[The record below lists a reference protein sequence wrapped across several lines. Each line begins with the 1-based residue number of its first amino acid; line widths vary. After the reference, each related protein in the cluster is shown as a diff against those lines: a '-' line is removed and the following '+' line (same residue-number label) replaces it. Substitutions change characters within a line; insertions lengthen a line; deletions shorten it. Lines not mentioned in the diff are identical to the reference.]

1 MLDEDEAISDEVAGF
16 GNQVK
21 CMQKEVKA
29 SHRRDVAAKA
39 AGKGKK
45 RKETD
50 VTPEGHR
57 RELDDSNSNPMQ
69 KKPRTRRANR
79 GDEDINDSKPAE
91 SSAEASAPAPGI
103 ESVVEASAPAPG
115 IDEAVVEASAP
126 AAGINEAV
134 VEASASAPG
143 IEAVEA
149 SAPAPS
155 IEAVV
160 EASASA
166 PGIEAVEASAPAPS
180 IEAVVEASAPAP
192 GIEAVVE
199 ASAPVPGIEAVVE
212 ASAPA
217 PAEQGVRDNDLDEQ
231 AAAQLRRARQAQR
244 RQQLADNNAEILR
257 NSGIEDLQPPLGFT
271 GKHHVQIYRYVH
283 VRTHAC
289 TCSVLFG
296 IEYSIL

>member
-1 MLDEDEAISDEVAGF
+1 MHRLVCEKAAGHETIDDAELDQLLQSMYDEVPDPQSYLSMAELAELEEMELDRAPLVADRIALPPELQEMLDEDEAISDEVAGF

-126 AAGINEAV
+126 
-134 VEASASAPG
+134 
-143 IEAVEA
+143 
-149 SAPAPS
+149 
-155 IEAVV
+155 
-160 EASASA
+160 
-166 PGIEAVEASAPAPS
+166 
-180 IEAVVEASAPAP
+180 
-192 GIEAVVE
+192 
-199 ASAPVPGIEAVVE
+199 
-212 ASAPA
+212 
-217 PAEQGVRDNDLDEQ
+217 
-231 AAAQLRRARQAQR
+231 
-244 RQQLADNNAEILR
+244 
-257 NSGIEDLQPPLGFT
+257 
-271 GKHHVQIYRYVH
+271 
-283 VRTHAC
+283 
-289 TCSVLFG
+289 
-296 IEYSIL
+296 